1 MFFPLL
7 QAQNSLCY
15 FSCHFP
21 LPLLLSEPS
30 LMLSSLGRPATL
42 LWLPASSMISQC
54 SHWSF
59 PWGQPPPF
67 PWMIL
72 LSCTNISRSPV
83 PSPVVGDHRDGA
95 QEPSQIRQRAGPTA
109 TERSNTHVQHV
120 KKNDFWTW
128 KLKPFPFD
136 FAFYL
141 QAHEHVCLN
150 LHLFRRSTISTS
162 RSTSS
167 VRQLFTGQLAVWP
180 AVSLNW
186 ACFSPVTFLK
196 RQLI

>member
-21 LPLLLSEPS
+21 LPLLPSEPS
-30 LMLSSLGRPATL
+30 LMLSSLGSPATL

-95 QEPSQIRQRAGPTA
+95 QEPSRIRQRAGPTA
-109 TERSNTHVQHV
+109 TERSNTHVQHI
-120 KKNDFWTW
+120 KQW
-128 KLKPFPFD
+128 L
-136 FAFYL
+136 
-141 QAHEHVCLN
+141 LN
-150 LHLFRRSTISTS
+150 LKAETISIWFCLLL
-162 RSTSS
+162 TSS
-167 VRQLFTGQLAVWP
+167 WTRLSESPPLQTEHNFHIKKHQLRKAIIHRPAGIWP